1 MVSLHDAA
9 CGGPTCSDRAGNVT
23 STTAEAAPIWHAG
36 HTYKGSIRSP
46 SPRLASLFSHLP
58 LPRLPPPLVFSYHF
72 IGNRSGL
79 PSRLVPLFPP
89 AKDPVP
95 PFFTRSEDSREL
107 LLPSSLLHT
116 DRQEKGTVLQQV
128 NHEDKESDN
137 VKVVVMAQDED
148 GGEEMAEPQQLRVPF
163 GLHQR
168 ELWRPAAGDEEEELL
183 RQRWQPS
190 HQD

>member
-1 MVSLHDAA
+1 MR
-9 CGGPTCSDRAGNVT
+9 GPRAGTERSGNVT
-23 STTAEAAPIWHAG
+23 ITAAAAPIWHAG

-58 LPRLPPPLVFSYHF
+58 LPRLPPLVFSYHF

-107 LLPSSLLHT
+107 LLLPVCCM
-116 DRQEKGTVLQQV
+116 QI
-128 NHEDKESDN
+128 
-137 VKVVVMAQDED
+137 VKVRDSFE
-148 GGEEMAEPQQLRVPF
+148 LRLSPF
-163 GLHQR
+163 FPYVRALF
-168 ELWRPAAGDEEEELL
+168 LS
-183 RQRWQPS
+183 RQTQAMNRL
-190 HQD
+190 

>member
-1 MVSLHDAA
+1 MERRLTITHLHPRAVSLGQATHVFTTR
-9 CGGPTCSDRAGNVT
+9 CSLRGPRAGTERSGNVT
-23 STTAEAAPIWHAG
+23 ITAAAAPIWHAG

-58 LPRLPPPLVFSYHF
+58 LPRLPPLVFSYHF

-107 LLPSSLLHT
+107 LPPSSLLHT
-116 DRQEKGTVLQQV
+116 DRQ
-128 NHEDKESDN
+128 
-137 VKVVVMAQDED
+137 
-148 GGEEMAEPQQLRVPF
+148 GERFFLYVRALF
-163 GLHQR
+163 LS
-168 ELWRPAAGDEEEELL
+168 
-183 RQRWQPS
+183 RQTQAMNRL
-190 HQD
+190 